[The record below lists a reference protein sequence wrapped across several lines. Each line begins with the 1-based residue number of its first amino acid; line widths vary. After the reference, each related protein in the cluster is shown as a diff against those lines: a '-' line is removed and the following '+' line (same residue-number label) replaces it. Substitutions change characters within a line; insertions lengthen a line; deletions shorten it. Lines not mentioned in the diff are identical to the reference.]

1 MKFNDAFALLSL
13 LSLFQ
18 VATCKDV
25 EFATINVIE
34 ELPLDSNRRLAD
46 NWLLLLDTP
55 ECKEAFTTRLLKIKP
70 VLRNVGTYSKNLA
83 KSFKTSESTCNAIT
97 LTVGTKFD
105 LLYHPLEKNKI
116 ELSKDGDDD
125 MEGWLHGKKSCR

>member
-1 MKFNDAFALLSL
+1 MLFNDAFALLSL

-18 VATCKDV
+18 VANCKNV

-34 ELPLDSNRRLAD
+34 DLPLDGNRRLAD

-55 ECKEAFTTRLLKIKP
+55 ECKEEFTKGLQKVNT

-125 MEGWLHGKKSCR
+125 VEGWINGKKSCR

>member
-13 LSLFQ
+13 LSLSQ
-18 VATCKDV
+18 VATCKNV

-34 ELPLDSNRRLAD
+34 DLPLDSNRRLAD

-55 ECKEAFTTRLLKIKP
+55 ECREAFTKGLLKDMP
-70 VLRNVGTYSKNLA
+70 VLRNIGTYSKNLA
-83 KSFKTSESTCNAIT
+83 KSFETSKSTCNAIT

-125 MEGWLHGKKSCR
+125 VEGWIQGIKCYR

>member
-13 LSLFQ
+13 FSLFQ
-18 VATCKDV
+18 VATCKDI

-46 NWLLLLDTP
+46 NWLLVLDTP
-55 ECKEAFTTRLLKIKP
+55 ECKEAFTAALKIKP

-83 KSFKTSESTCNAIT
+83 KSFKTSQSTCNAIT

-116 ELSKDGDDD
+116 ELSKDGDDVI
-125 MEGWLHGKKSCR
+125 EGWLHGKKSCR